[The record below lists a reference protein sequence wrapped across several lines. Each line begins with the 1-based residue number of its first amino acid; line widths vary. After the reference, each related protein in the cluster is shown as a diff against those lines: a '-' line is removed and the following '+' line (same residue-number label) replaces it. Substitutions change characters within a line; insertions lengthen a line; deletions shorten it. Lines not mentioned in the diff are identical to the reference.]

1 MSDLWNFFDGFYV
14 ITTESSKRRKGL
26 ERNLK
31 NVGIHNYQTWIAK
44 GKQVS
49 NNGIDDPINPPGW
62 VESAMNLG
70 DTNFARDL
78 ANNHMGII
86 NKAYDAGLQNIIIFE
101 DDARF
106 KLPLDTAKLRKI
118 VKWLQSNHWD
128 VFYFG
133 WIPWPVICSWFHTP
147 GVVEIATPMTTHCYA
162 LSRKGM
168 RRVRHIR
175 KTADIVPIDRFY
187 AMSDMGMYGAF
198 PAVSFQSEDPAIYRR
213 LSPSHIISFETV
225 SRIFEFVSV
234 GIPPLFITL
243 MSFLVVSGY
252 WNIIHKPKD
261 TILKIEL

>member
-1 MSDLWNFFDGFYV
+1 LKYQMSDLWNFFDGFYM

-31 NVGIHNYQTWIAK
+31 NVGIKNCQSWFAN
-44 GKQVS
+44 GNQVS
-49 NNGIDDPINPPGW
+49 NNGIEDPINPPGW
-62 VESAMNLG
+62 VESAMNLA
-70 DTNFARDL
+70 DTDFARDL

-86 NKAYDAGLQNIIIFE
+86 DKAYEAGLKNIIIFE

-106 KLPLDTAKLRKI
+106 QLPLDIAKLQKI

-133 WIPWPVICSWFHTP
+133 WIPWPVIWSWFKTP
-147 GVVEIATPMTTHCYA
+147 GVVEIATPQTAHCYA

-168 RRVRHIR
+168 RRVRHLR

-187 AMSDMGMYGAF
+187 AMSNMEMYGAF
-198 PAVSFQSEDPAIYRR
+198 PAMSFQSEDPAIYRR
-213 LSPSHIISFETV
+213 LCPSFLMSFETV
-225 SRIFEFVSV
+225 SRMFEFVSV

-243 MSFLVVSGY
+243 MTVLIVSGY
-252 WNIIHKPKD
+252 WQLIRKPNGA
-261 TILKIEL
+261 LS